1 MNNKGSLLTKF
12 LQVFLI
18 SVVIFSLIVGVATG
32 AYVFLNK
39 DKLTKKEIK
48 SNTPTNSNEVVDD
61 NKENTTQVEEEKH
74 FTTFAIFGVD
84 KEGYRTDVVM
94 VLTFNHMTKQMDI
107 VSIPRDTQ
115 VKLSPTIYNEL
126 KKRRIDTPQ
135 VLKINEVPAYAD
147 KKQRNAYSVRVLE
160 ELFDIDI
167 DYYVNM
173 NLDNFRKIVD
183 IISPII
189 VEIPKDMKYTDPEQ
203 GLTIDLKAGKQELYG
218 PQAEQLIRY
227 RKGYANG
234 DIGRITMQHEFM
246 KAFVNELLTDKNKLN
261 IFNIATTVIASV
273 DTNFFDS
280 LDYINYI
287 SDISTDKLNLHNLPG
302 TTKDG
307 HTGFF
312 YCDKNESIKLFRSF
326 YEVEEVEDNNNNT
339 DQEVGNQQHNE
350 SQQVDE
356 QEKETEPEPEPEQPQ
371 PVSSKGLKIE
381 VLNST
386 KVTGLAGRTKTKLQ
400 NNGFTIS
407 NVGNYRKESLVKTK
421 IIIPNEG
428 MGEDLSKFFK
438 DSIIELKP
446 EELTNGIDIRIIIGS
461 NDSK

>member
-1 MNNKGSLLTKF
+1 LNTKGSLLTKF

-126 KKRRIDTPQ
+126 KKRRSDTPK

-147 KKQRNAYSVRVLE
+147 KKQRNAYSVSVLE
-160 ELFDIDI
+160 DLFDIDI

-173 NLDNFRKIVD
+173 NIDNFRKIVD
-183 IISPII
+183 IIAPII
-189 VEIPKDMKYTDPEQ
+189 VDVPEDMYYPDPEQ
-203 GLTIDLKAGKQELYG
+203 NLIIDLKKGKQELYG

-234 DIGRITMQHEFM
+234 DIGRIKMQHEFM
-246 KAFVNELLTDKNKLN
+246 KAFMNELLTDKNKLN

-312 YCDKNESIKLFRSF
+312 YCDKNASIKLFKSF
-326 YEVEEVEDNNNNT
+326 YEVEEVEDNDNNT
-339 DQEVGNQQHNE
+339 EQAVGNQQDNQ
-350 SQQVDE
+350 SRQVDE
-356 QEKETEPEPEPEQPQ
+356 PETEPEPEQPQ

-386 KVTGLAGRTKTKLQ
+386 KVTGLAGRTKIKLQ

-446 EELTNGIDIRIIIGS
+446 EELTNGIDIRIIIGL

>member
-1 MNNKGSLLTKF
+1 MNNKGTLLTKF

-39 DKLTKKEIK
+39 DKLAKKDIK
-48 SNTPTNSNEVVDD
+48 TDNSTNSSETVNNNE
-61 NKENTTQVEEEKH
+61 ENTTQVEQEKH
-74 FTTFAIFGVD
+74 FSTFAIFGVD
-84 KEGYRTDVVM
+84 KEGYRTDVIM
-94 VLTFNHMTKQMDI
+94 VLTFNHITKQMDI

-115 VKLSPTIYNEL
+115 IKLSSTIYNEL
-126 KKRRIDTPQ
+126 KKRRSDTPQ
-135 VLKINEVPAYAD
+135 ILKINEVPAYAD

-160 ELFDIDI
+160 GLFDIDI
-167 DYYVNM
+167 DYYINM
-173 NLDNFRKIVD
+173 NIDNFKKIVD
-183 IISPII
+183 LISPI
-189 VEIPKDMKYTDPEQ
+189 VVDVPEDMYYPDPEQ
-203 GLTIDLKAGKQELYG
+203 GLIIDLKKGKQELYG

-234 DIGRITMQHEFM
+234 DIGRIKMQHEFM
-246 KAFVNELLTDKNKLN
+246 KAFMNELLTDKNRLN
-261 IFNIATTVIASV
+261 IGNIATTVIASV

-280 LDYINYI
+280 LDYISYI
-287 SDISTDKLNLHNLPG
+287 HDISTDKLNLHNLPG
-302 TTKDG
+302 TTKNG
-307 HTGFF
+307 HTGYF
-312 YCDKNESIKLFRSF
+312 YCDKNASMKLFKTF
-326 YEVEEVEDNNNNT
+326 FEIEEVNNSNDNNNLGKDK
-339 DQEVGNQQHNE
+339 DQEEKDQE
-350 SQQVDE
+350 EKD
-356 QEKETEPEPEPEQPQ
+356 QEKEPEPQQPK

-400 NNGFTIS
+400 NNGFTVS

-438 DSIIELKP
+438 DCIIELKP
-446 EELTNGIDIRIIIGS
+446 EELANGVDIRIIIGS
-461 NDSK
+461 DDSK